1 MKFLKQLM
9 INLALLVGLGIFLY
23 VLYPDMMKGVF
34 DVYGQLF
41 GPVAVVMLVIFALPK
56 RKGKK
61 S

>member
-41 GPVAVVMLVIFALPK
+41 GPVAVVMLLVFALPK
-56 RKGKK
+56 RKGKR